1 MLDETKE
8 LDISLLDQIVTIA
21 FDSKHAQRSAANT
34 FLVKMKEDPNMWKRA
49 GAILESSQLEATKF
63 FGLQVLGDAVN
74 TRWKIIPDDQR
85 EGIKNYVVGKV
96 MGLSSSPQLLQQNS
110 TFVGRLNLVLVN
122 ILKQDWPH
130 NWPTFIGDLVDA
142 SKTSESLCENNMQIL
157 QILSEEV
164 FDFSID
170 SMTSAKAKHM
180 KESLNEEFSK
190 VFELCQFI
198 LEASEQPSLIIAT
211 LKTLQ
216 CFLSWIPLGYIFET
230 QLIPTLISKFFP
242 LPMFRTYTIDC
253 LTEIAS
259 LPPGDINT
267 EYLPSIQQLLCMILT
282 QLGEIIPM
290 DTNLVAAYD
299 NGDEESCLFVSRL
312 ALFLSTFLKSF
323 GNLFENTSNVE
334 HQQAIVNALTY
345 LVMIS
350 EVNDEEQDGE
360 VFKSCLEFWYHF
372 AKDLFTSD
380 DYKRNSNA
388 NALDNFSAWGDRG
401 GLNPSSAQS
410 SRRVAAYA
418 EILHRLRIV
427 IIDKMAKPEEVIIVE
442 DDDGNI
448 VREMTKDTEVIAQ
461 YKTMRETIIYLTHL
475 NYEDTEAIMLVKLEL
490 QIDGGEFTWNGLNT
504 LCWAIGSIS
513 GAMSEMDEKR
523 FLVTVIKDLLRLCEE
538 QRGKDNKAVVA
549 SNIMYI
555 VGQYP
560 RFLRAHWKFLKTVVN
575 KLFEFMHEPHP
586 GVQDMACD
594 TFLKIAQKCKRKF
607 MTIQTDETQPFILT
621 LIGELHR
628 HIGDLQPHQVQ
639 AFYEAVATM
648 LSDKG
653 QAIQLSR
660 EDTVVNLMTLPNGS
674 FQDILAQG
682 NKDMAAMF
690 QLDTVKELQKIFR
703 TNTRVCGAVGSI
715 FIHQMSNIFV
725 DMLNVYRL
733 YSDHILEACQ
743 QQGEVATRYTLY
755 KAMRGVKSEILD
767 LLTAFFENINDLDN
781 GRDIMMTTFVPH
793 ICQEVLTDY
802 QKTVPSARDSRVL
815 KLFGTA
821 ISFLRDHVSSQVP
834 QIMDA
839 IFEPTLEMITKNMMD
854 YPEHRLAFFS
864 FLRQANTHCFFGL
877 FSIPP
882 QQQKL
887 VVDSVVWAFKHT
899 ERNISETGLEI
910 LYELL
915 QNVNQSM
922 DVSQPFYQQFLL
934 PLIQDIIGIMT
945 DRLHK
950 SGFKQQATVLQLMFQ
965 ILETD
970 KVLVA
975 VEDSASGLSA
985 PAAAD
990 GSVDNKTFVKE
1001 YVGNLLLTS
1010 FPNLSR
1016 DQIITF
1022 VIGLFEISQDLQAFK
1037 QHLRDFLI
1045 AVKEFANEDNSELF
1059 TEEAEAN
1066 LELQRQQQMQY
1077 KASIPGLLTPQEIY
1091 DEDPDL

>member
-1 MLDETKE
+1 
-8 LDISLLDQIVTIA
+8 
-21 FDSKHAQRSAANT
+21 
-34 FLVKMKEDPNMWKRA
+34 
-49 GAILESSQLEATKF
+49 
-63 FGLQVLGDAVN
+63 
-74 TRWKIIPDDQR
+74 
-85 EGIKNYVVGKV
+85 
-96 MGLSSSPQLLQQNS
+96 
-110 TFVGRLNLVLVN
+110 
-122 ILKQDWPH
+122 
-130 NWPTFIGDLVDA
+130 
-142 SKTSESLCENNMQIL
+142 
-157 QILSEEV
+157 
-164 FDFSID
+164 
-170 SMTSAKAKHM
+170 
-180 KESLNEEFSK
+180 
-190 VFELCQFI
+190 
-198 LEASEQPSLIIAT
+198 
-211 LKTLQ
+211 
-216 CFLSWIPLGYIFET
+216 
-230 QLIPTLISKFFP
+230 
-242 LPMFRTYTIDC
+242 
-253 LTEIAS
+253 
-259 LPPGDINT
+259 
-267 EYLPSIQQLLCMILT
+267 
-282 QLGEIIPM
+282 
-290 DTNLVAAYD
+290 
-299 NGDEESCLFVSRL
+299 
-312 ALFLSTFLKSF
+312 
-323 GNLFENTSNVE
+323 
-334 HQQAIVNALTY
+334 
-345 LVMIS
+345 
-350 EVNDEEQDGE
+350 
-360 VFKSCLEFWYHF
+360 
-372 AKDLFTSD
+372 
-380 DYKRNSNA
+380 
-388 NALDNFSAWGDRG
+388 
-401 GLNPSSAQS
+401 
-410 SRRVAAYA
+410 
-418 EILHRLRIV
+418 
-427 IIDKMAKPEEVIIVE
+427 
-442 DDDGNI
+442 
-448 VREMTKDTEVIAQ
+448 
-461 YKTMRETIIYLTHL
+461 
-475 NYEDTEAIMLVKLEL
+475 
-490 QIDGGEFTWNGLNT
+490 
-504 LCWAIGSIS
+504 
-513 GAMSEMDEKR
+513 
-523 FLVTVIKDLLRLCEE
+523 
-538 QRGKDNKAVVA
+538 
-549 SNIMYI
+549 
-555 VGQYP
+555 
-560 RFLRAHWKFLKTVVN
+560 
-575 KLFEFMHEPHP
+575 
-586 GVQDMACD
+586 
-594 TFLKIAQKCKRKF
+594 
-607 MTIQTDETQPFILT
+607 
-621 LIGELHR
+621 
-628 HIGDLQPHQVQ
+628 
-639 AFYEAVATM
+639 
-648 LSDKG
+648 
-653 QAIQLSR
+653 
-660 EDTVVNLMTLPNGS
+660 
-674 FQDILAQG
+674 
-682 NKDMAAMF
+682 
-690 QLDTVKELQKIFR
+690 
-703 TNTRVCGAVGSI
+703 
-715 FIHQMSNIFV
+715 
-725 DMLNVYRL
+725 
-733 YSDHILEACQ
+733 
-743 QQGEVATRYTLY
+743 
-755 KAMRGVKSEILD
+755 
-767 LLTAFFENINDLDN
+767 
-781 GRDIMMTTFVPH
+781 MMTTFVPH